1 MNDRENT
8 QPLPTSTSSASGF
21 HVVNV
26 GHLVV
31 GVALLG
37 LVITWGLVVGGAVAD
52 DSIRWLLPVPWVS
65 AGFAGLLAIVFAA
78 RRRNNSLINPDQ
90 ELS

>member
-1 MNDRENT
+1 MNTPEKIE
-8 QPLPTSTSSASGF
+8 SGF
-21 HVVNV
+21 HVVNI

-37 LVITWGLVVGGAVAD
+37 LTLTWALIVGGAVAD

-65 AGFAGLLAIVFAA
+65 AGFAGLIAIVVAS
-78 RRRNNSLINPDQ
+78 RRRHQSHEEIR
-90 ELS
+90 